1 MRLAT
6 ALIALFI
13 SGAASADEPVRF
25 ERVAVVVGPSQPL
38 AELPRLEQA
47 ERDALSDAE
56 NIGAV
61 AKDGLEVT
69 ADDGTFLV
77 VYGGHG
83 AGGDCGEP
91 ALLTSGVAWSDPVG
105 TGLSVDALIGPSA
118 ADWPELLEWEPTVTT
133 TAIGAAGR
141 AGGLLPAVQAALG
154 GAAVTAIRMAA

>member
-13 SGAASADEPVRF
+13 SGAASADEPVYF

-47 ERDALSDAE
+47 ER
-56 NIGAV
+56 GAV
-61 AKDGLEVT
+61 VKDGLEVT

-118 ADWPELLEWEPTVTT
+118 ADWPELLGWEPTVTT
-133 TAIGAAGR
+133 TAIGTAGR

>member
-13 SGAASADEPVRF
+13 SGVASADEPVRF

-47 ERDALSDAE
+47 ER
-56 NIGAV
+56 GAV
-61 AKDGLEVT
+61 VKDGLEVT

-77 VYGGHG
+77 VNGGHG

-133 TAIGAAGR
+133 TAIGTAGR

-154 GAAVTAIRMAA
+154 GAAVTATRMAA

>member
-13 SGAASADEPVRF
+13 SGAASADEPVYF

-47 ERDALSDAE
+47 ER
-56 NIGAV
+56 GAV
-61 AKDGLEVT
+61 VKDGLEVT

-77 VYGGHG
+77 VNGGHG

-91 ALLTSGVAWSDPVG
+91 ALLTSKVAWSDPVG

>member
-25 ERVAVVVGPSQPL
+25 EHVAVVVGPSQPL

-47 ERDALSDAE
+47 ER
-56 NIGAV
+56 GAV
-61 AKDGLEVT
+61 VKDGLEVT

-77 VYGGHG
+77 VNGGHG

-133 TAIGAAGR
+133 TAIGTAGR

-154 GAAVTAIRMAA
+154 GAAVTATRMAA